1 MTQTETDPTK
11 SNPSAPTAYTTQQ
24 IQQALSVQEQ
34 GILQKLIIQRKT
46 VQTEIQILQQKL
58 LTPNSP
64 APTTLTNLANT
75 TNGPMAN
82 MTQQS
87 NNQTNTTTTSTSS
100 TTTTT
105 PSTNTMVNQL
115 NAGPNQQQQGQPNP
129 LTKLQLYQQILIKLN
144 TFKNSKTV
152 TIPGEMGNQQ
162 QLQLTTEEFEQ
173 LKKLLELQ
181 NQLQNELNLTQA
193 QIQTIQTNLM
203 NANLISK
210 PIANQT
216 IQIVN
221 SASAAAS
228 GSVQT
233 VGANEAKKAAETQP
247 TIAAA
252 TTTTTTSVQIN
263 PGKISDWS
271 LAEKHKVLEMI
282 KSELN
287 KLKINLNQLNLKQ
300 QQCSASGGPVLQEIL
315 NQQQQIKDRY
325 ILLVK
330 KQSELQ
336 VR

>member
-1 MTQTETDPTK
+1 MTQTDTDPTK
-11 SNPSAPTAYTTQQ
+11 SNSSAPTAYTTQQ
-24 IQQALSVQEQ
+24 IQQALSAQEQ
-34 GILQKLIIQRKT
+34 AILQRLIIQRKT
-46 VQTEIQILQQKL
+46 VQTEIQTLQQKL

-64 APTTLTNLANT
+64 APTTLTSTGNT
-75 TNGPMAN
+75 TNGPMTN
-82 MTQQS
+82 MTHQS
-87 NNQTNTTTTSTSS
+87 HNLTNAS

-105 PSTNTMVNQL
+105 PSSTTMVNHL
-115 NAGPNQQQQGQPNP
+115 NTGPNQQQQGQPNP

-152 TIPGEMGNQQ
+152 TIPGESGNQQ

-221 SASAAAS
+221 SAAS
-228 GSVQT
+228 SSVQT
-233 VGANEAKKAAETQP
+233 IGANEAQKATETQP
-247 TIAAA
+247 TLAAAA
-252 TTTTTTSVQIN
+252 TAATTATSVQMN

-300 QQCSASGGPVLQEIL
+300 QQCSASGGPALQEIL

-325 ILLVK
+325 LLLVK